1 MSTDYYATL
10 GVARTATQD
19 EIKRAFRKLASQH
32 HPDKGGDTQKF
43 QEIQAAYD
51 TLGDPD
57 KRAAYDNPR
66 PQHQSFN
73 FQDFGNHPFG
83 DIFSQMFGGGS
94 GQFGQRQPRSHVR
107 MTLWISLYDV
117 ATGGPRTISLGTAS
131 GSSAVEINIPAGIND
146 GDNVQYPGL
155 GPGGVDLVI
164 GFRIKPDPVW
174 QRQDLNLITS
184 KKVSVWDLILGGDLE
199 ITDIYGT
206 HLSTKIPAN
215 TEPGTMLRLR
225 GRGLKNRAGQSGDA
239 LIQVQATLPKHIA
252 PEIRDAIQQHR
263 Q

>member
-51 TLGDPD
+51 TLGDPE
-57 KRAAYDNPR
+57 KRAAYDR
-66 PQHQSFN
+66 PAPQFN
-73 FQDFGNHPFG
+73 FQDFNNHPFS
-83 DIFSQMFGGGS
+83 DIFSQMFGGNHP
-94 GQFGQRQPRSHVR
+94 FGQRPQQRGHVR
-107 MTLWISLYDV
+107 MTLWITLYDV
-117 ATGGPRTISLGTAS
+117 AVGGPRTISLGTAA
-131 GSSAVEINIPAGIND
+131 GSSTVEINIPAGIED
-146 GDNVQYPGL
+146 GDNVQYPGI
-155 GPGGVDLVI
+155 GPGGVDLVVN
-164 GFRIKPDPVW
+164 FRIKPDAVW
-174 QRQDLNLITS
+174 QRQAQNLITTR
-184 KKVSVWDLILGGDLE
+184 KVSMWDLILGGSLE

-206 HLSTKIPAN
+206 HLSTQIPAN

-225 GRGLKNRAGQSGDA
+225 GRGLKNRAGQAGDA
-239 LIQVQATLPKHIA
+239 LIQVQATLPKNIA